1 MKLPWCPNK
10 KPPKQ
15 TPDISQF
22 LWKNSWTIDELYQ
35 KIVVPI
41 DLAKTFA
48 TTDFYSLVC
57 HFTFFPFVIFCQKK
71 IKSNNIF
78 TLLYILLCHKTKTKN
93 KPGVN
98 KRFCL
103 QKCKLYIHLKT
114 KFLIIS
120 CQFFE
125 NSSSCPKLLLFWKI
139 WKICATLKQQPLKI
153 EFPAF
158 PLFFGLCLSCFT
170 LKYYHF
176 FAHHSVFLVGK
187 IAGKRWH
194 RKEIKKFSL
203 LFPHILCQL
212 CEWWCWMDAMKN
224 KIKKVFLTHIT
235 AHSTLWLSLISSS
248 SF

>member
-1 MKLPWCPNK
+1 M
-10 KPPKQ
+10 
-15 TPDISQF
+15 
-22 LWKNSWTIDELYQ
+22 
-35 KIVVPI
+35 
-41 DLAKTFA
+41 
-48 TTDFYSLVC
+48 
-57 HFTFFPFVIFCQKK
+57 
-71 IKSNNIF
+71 
-78 TLLYILLCHKTKTKN
+78 
-93 KPGVN
+93 
-98 KRFCL
+98 
-103 QKCKLYIHLKT
+103 
-114 KFLIIS
+114 IIS

-224 KIKKVFLTHIT
+224 KIKKVFWHISLLTAPCDLVLFLLHLFKLRRRVVALKKRHVLGRAFNT
-235 AHSTLWLSLISSS
+235 HAEKEVDFQMYKL
-248 SF
+248 

>member
-103 QKCKLYIHLKT
+103 QKCKLYIQLKT

-158 PLFFGLCLSCFT
+158 PLFFWSLFVMFYSKILPFFRSSFSFFSRKNCRKT
-170 LKYYHF
+170 LTQK
-176 FAHHSVFLVGK
+176 GN
-187 IAGKRWH
+187 
-194 RKEIKKFSL
+194 
-203 LFPHILCQL
+203 Q
-212 CEWWCWMDAMKN
+212 
-224 KIKKVFLTHIT
+224 KVFPSVPPYFM
-235 AHSTLWLSLISSS
+235 STLRMMMLNGCDEK
-248 SF
+248 